1 MHCKLMGRIPVVGS
15 QICYSY
21 KQKNKQ
27 FTLVICMIRMFRK
40 SSLQYFYCLIQ
51 GLVFMIQ
58 LRKENNADILHMNSS
73 FGQCTTR
80 NFNWFL

>member
-1 MHCKLMGRIPVVGS
+1 
-15 QICYSY
+15 
-21 KQKNKQ
+21 
-27 FTLVICMIRMFRK
+27 MIRMFRE

-73 FGQCTTR
+73 LYNKQFQLVSLAR
-80 NFNWFL
+80 NSSANITFILQIYLVVHGLPESPHN

>member
-1 MHCKLMGRIPVVGS
+1 
-15 QICYSY
+15 
-21 KQKNKQ
+21 
-27 FTLVICMIRMFRK
+27 MIRMFRK

-80 NFNWFL
+80 NFIGFFSKELLCKHYFHPSNIFSCPCSARKPSQ